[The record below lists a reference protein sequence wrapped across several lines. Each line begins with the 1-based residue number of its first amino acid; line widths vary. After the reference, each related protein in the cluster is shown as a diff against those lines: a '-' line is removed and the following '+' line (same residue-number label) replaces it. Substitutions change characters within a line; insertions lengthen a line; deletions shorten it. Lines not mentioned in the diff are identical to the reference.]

1 MIPYLLPCLYLLVP
15 LVVCAL
21 AIHWFERIIQRRL
34 STRFGWSSV
43 LWTGWL
49 GTPIHESSHLLMCP
63 VFRHRID
70 EVAFFEPD
78 RKSGRLGYVRHSF
91 HQGNWFEEMGNLFIG
106 IAPLIGGSLV
116 LLALLFVFYP
126 DAANAAWMATAVP
139 ENLPTIPVDG
149 QAAAASDAL
158 SSSNGIWEQLW
169 LRTTGM
175 LSSLLTLANWTGPR
189 WWIFLYLVLCVGS
202 HMAPSKSDYQG
213 SLKGALITAGIFIG
227 LIALLYAIQFD
238 VKVFADL
245 VLAVSAPLI
254 SILALAVALCGIS
267 TSLIVALTSL
277 IPMKTGPP
285 ASHSDPINR

>member
-277 IPMKTGPP
+277 IPMKRGPSV
-285 ASHSDPINR
+285 SHVDRINR

>member
-175 LSSLLTLANWTGPR
+175 LSSLLTLANWTGLR

-285 ASHSDPINR
+285 ASHSDRINR

>member
-175 LSSLLTLANWTGPR
+175 LSSLLTLANWTGLR

-277 IPMKTGPP
+277 IPMKTGPH